1 MKSNYETVVHH
12 LELAY
17 KNCASS
23 NESEGLKIII
33 KNLIVGFNKLVDKN
47 KKRVNRRLSEVRQP
61 KYTNPKET
69 LQLIEELI
77 EKEKGKL
84 NETIDN

>member
-1 MKSNYETVVHH
+1 MKTNYETVVQH

-17 KNCASS
+17 KNCGSS
-23 NESEGLKIII
+23 SESEGLKSII
-33 KNLIVGFNKLVDKN
+33 KNLIVSFGKLLVKN
-47 KKRVNRRLSEVRQP
+47 EKRIDRRLSEAKQP
-61 KYTNPKET
+61 KYYHPKET

-77 EKEKGKL
+77 EKEKGKS

>member
-1 MKSNYETVVHH
+1 MKSNYETVIQH
-12 LELAY
+12 LESAY
-17 KNCASS
+17 KNCGSS
-23 NESEGLKIII
+23 SESEGLKSII
-33 KNLIVGFNKLVDKN
+33 KNLIVGFNKLIIKN
-47 KKRVNRRLSEVRQP
+47 ERRVNRRLSEVRQP

-77 EKEKGKL
+77 EKEKGKS

>member
-1 MKSNYETVVHH
+1 MKHNYEAVIHY
-12 LELAY
+12 LELAH
-17 KNCASS
+17 KNCMSS
-23 NESEGLKIII
+23 NESENLKSII
-33 KNLIVGFNKLVDKN
+33 KNLIVGFNKLVAKN
-47 KKRVNRRLSEVRQP
+47 EKRVGRRLSEVRQP

-77 EKEKGKL
+77 EKEKGKS

>member
-1 MKSNYETVVHH
+1 MKPNYETVIYH

-17 KNCASS
+17 NNCSSS
-23 NESEGLKIII
+23 NESEGLKSII
-33 KNLIVGFNKLVDKN
+33 KNLILSFNKLAIKN
-47 KKRVNRRLSEVRQP
+47 ERRVNRKLSEIRQP

-77 EKEKGKL
+77 EKEKGKS

>member
-1 MKSNYETVVHH
+1 MKHYETVIHH
-12 LELAY
+12 LELAH
-17 KNCASS
+17 KNCVSS
-23 NESEGLKIII
+23 NESEGLKSII
-33 KNLIVGFNKLVDKN
+33 KNLIVGFSKLVAKN
-47 KKRVNRRLSEVRQP
+47 EKRVNRRLSEIKQP

-77 EKEKGKL
+77 EKEKGKS

>member
-1 MKSNYETVVHH
+1 MKHNYDTVVNH

-17 KNCASS
+17 KNCGLS
-23 NESEGLKIII
+23 NESDALKSVI
-33 KNLIVGFNKLVDKN
+33 KKLINSFNKLIIKN
-47 KKRVNRRLSEVRQP
+47 KKRINRELSEIKSV
-61 KYTNPKET
+61 KYTHPKET

-77 EKEKGKL
+77 EKEKGKS

>member
-1 MKSNYETVVHH
+1 MKSNYETVIHH

-17 KNCASS
+17 KNCDSS
-23 NESEGLKIII
+23 NESECLKSII
-33 KNLIVGFNKLVDKN
+33 KNLILSFSKLAIKN
-47 KKRVNRRLSEVRQP
+47 ERRVNRKLSEIRQP

-77 EKEKGKL
+77 EKEKGKS